1 LRLQAFKFALRP
13 NGEQIRNLRQFAGSR
28 RFVYN
33 KALALNVER
42 YEKKK
47 KRLGYAGLCA
57 LLPNWKM
64 EHEFLSAVPAQALQ
78 QALKNLERAYTNFFQ
93 KRADFPKFKKKGQRE
108 SFRIPQGFEVDKQN
122 GRIKLPKLGWMRY
135 RKSQDILGEAS
146 NVTVSES
153 CGKWFVSIQ
162 TEREVQTPQH
172 PAISA
177 VGLDWGVVN
186 FVTLSDGEVV
196 EQCQPLKKFLPKLAK
211 LQRGMDRKEK
221 FSKNWRKAQGKIAKL
236 HSKIANIRKDFVHK
250 VSSDISK
257 NHVVVCIED
266 LQVKNL
272 SKSATKK
279 VAQKSGLNRCILDAS
294 PFELRSQLEY
304 KTQWQGGLLVPVPPQ
319 NTSRKCPECGQVA
332 AENRK
337 SQAKFACVECG
348 FAANAD
354 FVAAVN
360 IREAGLAS
368 LACSQP
374 SGDVSPSCQEPTER
388 YCHLAGEPVGIPSL
402 QGPFREGRM
411 SNSYAHVLEQ
421 SLVCGRQSLLER
433 GILRIALVTH
443 AQAQPVRSTVEILQ
457 FERPAQSFSL
467 LVGIVF
473 VHGVSSSIGIRK
485 GLTARERPRGL

>member
-1 LRLQAFKFALRP
+1 VLRLQAFKFELGP
-13 NGEQIRNLRQFAGSR
+13 NGEQLRNLRQFAGSC

-42 YEKKK
+42 CEKKE

-78 QALKNLERAYTNFFQ
+78 QSLKNLERAYTNFFR

-108 SFRIPQGFEVDKQN
+108 SFRIPQGFEIENQN

-153 CGKWFVSIQ
+153 CGKWYVSVQ
-162 TEREVQTPQH
+162 TEREVETPQH
-172 PAISA
+172 PSTSA
-177 VGLDWGVVN
+177 VGMDWGVVN

-211 LQRGMDRKEK
+211 LQRRMARKKK
-221 FSKNWRKAQGKIAKL
+221 FSKNWRKAKACISKL
-236 HSKIANIRKDFVHK
+236 HAKVANIRKDFVHQ
-250 VSSDISK
+250 VSNDISK
-257 NHVVVCIED
+257 NHVVVVLED
-266 LQVKNL
+266 LQVKNM

-279 VAQKSGLNRCILDAS
+279 VAQKSGLNRSILDAS
-294 PFELRSQLEY
+294 PFELRRQLEY

-319 NTSRKCPECGQVA
+319 NTSRKCPECGHLS

-337 SQAKFACVECG
+337 SQAKFVCVQCE
-348 FAANAD
+348 FSANAD
-354 FVAAVN
+354 FVAAIN

-374 SGDVSPSCQEPTER
+374 SSDVRASCQEPTE
-388 YCHLAGEPVGIPSL
+388 GIP
-402 QGPFREGRM
+402 
-411 SNSYAHVLEQ
+411 A
-421 SLVCGRQSLLER
+421 
-433 GILRIALVTH
+433 
-443 AQAQPVRSTVEILQ
+443 
-457 FERPAQSFSL
+457 
-467 LVGIVF
+467 
-473 VHGVSSSIGIRK
+473 
-485 GLTARERPRGL
+485 

>member
-1 LRLQAFKFALRP
+1 MVLRLQAFKFELRP
-13 NGEQIRNLRQFAGSR
+13 NGEQLRNLRQFAGSC

-33 KALALNVER
+33 KAFALNVER
-42 YEKKK
+42 YEKKE

-78 QALKNLERAYTNFFQ
+78 QSLKNLERAYTNFFR

-108 SFRIPQGFEVDKQN
+108 SFRIPQGFEIDNQN

-153 CGKWFVSIQ
+153 CGKWYVSVQ
-162 TEREVQTPQH
+162 TEREAETPQH
-172 PAISA
+172 PSTSA
-177 VGLDWGVVN
+177 VGMDWGVVN

-196 EQCQPLKKFLPKLAK
+196 DQCQPLKKFLPRLAK
-211 LQRGMDRKEK
+211 LQRRMARKKK
-221 FSKNWRKAQGKIAKL
+221 FSKNWRKAKACITKL
-236 HSKIANIRKDFVHK
+236 HTKVANIRKDFVHQ
-250 VSSDISK
+250 VSNDISK

-266 LQVKNL
+266 LQVKNI

-279 VAQKSGLNRCILDAS
+279 VAQKSGMNRSILDAS
-294 PFELRSQLEY
+294 PFELRRQLEY

-319 NTSRKCPECGQVA
+319 NTSRKCPECGHVS

-337 SQAKFACVECG
+337 SQAKFVCVECE
-348 FAANAD
+348 FSANAD
-354 FVAAVN
+354 FVGAVN

-374 SGDVSPSCQEPTER
+374 SSDVRASCQEPTE
-388 YCHLAGEPVGIPSL
+388 GIP
-402 QGPFREGRM
+402 
-411 SNSYAHVLEQ
+411 A
-421 SLVCGRQSLLER
+421 
-433 GILRIALVTH
+433 
-443 AQAQPVRSTVEILQ
+443 
-457 FERPAQSFSL
+457 
-467 LVGIVF
+467 
-473 VHGVSSSIGIRK
+473 
-485 GLTARERPRGL
+485 

>member
-1 LRLQAFKFALRP
+1 MLRLQAFKFELRP
-13 NGEQIRNLRQFAGSR
+13 NGEQLRNLRQFAGSC

-33 KALALNVER
+33 KAFALNVER
-42 YEKKK
+42 YEKKE

-78 QALKNLERAYTNFFQ
+78 QSLKNLERAYTNFFR

-108 SFRIPQGFEVDKQN
+108 SFRIPQGFEIDNQN

-153 CGKWFVSIQ
+153 CGKWYVSVQ
-162 TEREVQTPQH
+162 TEREAETPQH
-172 PAISA
+172 PSTSA
-177 VGLDWGVVN
+177 VGMDWGIVN

-196 EQCQPLKKFLPKLAK
+196 DQCQPLKKFLPRLAK
-211 LQRGMDRKEK
+211 LQRRMARKKK
-221 FSKNWRKAQGKIAKL
+221 FSKNWRKAKACITKL
-236 HSKIANIRKDFVHK
+236 HTKVANIRKDFVHQ
-250 VSSDISK
+250 VSNDISK

-266 LQVKNL
+266 LQVKNISKSAM

-279 VAQKSGLNRCILDAS
+279 VAQKSGLNRSILDAS
-294 PFELRSQLEY
+294 PFELRRQLEY

-319 NTSRKCPECGQVA
+319 NTSRKCPECGHVS

-337 SQAKFACVECG
+337 SQAKFVCVECE
-348 FAANAD
+348 FSANAD
-354 FVAAVN
+354 FVGAVN

-374 SGDVSPSCQEPTER
+374 SSDVRASCQEPTE
-388 YCHLAGEPVGIPSL
+388 GIP
-402 QGPFREGRM
+402 
-411 SNSYAHVLEQ
+411 A
-421 SLVCGRQSLLER
+421 
-433 GILRIALVTH
+433 
-443 AQAQPVRSTVEILQ
+443 
-457 FERPAQSFSL
+457 
-467 LVGIVF
+467 
-473 VHGVSSSIGIRK
+473 
-485 GLTARERPRGL
+485 

>member
-1 LRLQAFKFALRP
+1 VLRLQAFKFELRP
-13 NGEQIRNLRQFAGSR
+13 NGQQLRNLRQFAGSC

-33 KALALNVER
+33 RALALNVER
-42 YEKKK
+42 YEKKE

-78 QALKNLERAYTNFFQ
+78 QSLKNLECAYTNFFR

-108 SFRIPQGFEVDKQN
+108 SFRIPQGFEIDNQN
-122 GRIKLPKLGWMRY
+122 GRIKLAKLGWMRY

-153 CGKWFVSIQ
+153 CGKWYVSVQ
-162 TEREVQTPQH
+162 TEREVETPQH
-172 PAISA
+172 SSTSA
-177 VGLDWGVVN
+177 VGMDWGVVN

-211 LQRGMDRKEK
+211 LQRRMARKKK
-221 FSKNWRKAQGKIAKL
+221 FSKNWRKAKARISKL
-236 HSKIANIRKDFVHK
+236 HAKVANIRKDFVHK
-250 VSSDISK
+250 ISNDISK
-257 NHVVVCIED
+257 NHVVVVIEN
-266 LQVKNL
+266 LQVKNM

-279 VAQKSGLNRCILDAS
+279 VAQKSGLNRSILDAS
-294 PFELRSQLEY
+294 PFELRRQLEY

-319 NTSRKCPECGQVA
+319 NTSRKCPECGHLA

-337 SQAKFACVECG
+337 SQAKFVCVQCE
-348 FAANAD
+348 FSANAD

-374 SGDVSPSCQEPTER
+374 SSDVRASCQEPTE
-388 YCHLAGEPVGIPSL
+388 GIP
-402 QGPFREGRM
+402 
-411 SNSYAHVLEQ
+411 A
-421 SLVCGRQSLLER
+421 
-433 GILRIALVTH
+433 
-443 AQAQPVRSTVEILQ
+443 
-457 FERPAQSFSL
+457 
-467 LVGIVF
+467 
-473 VHGVSSSIGIRK
+473 
-485 GLTARERPRGL
+485 

>member
-1 LRLQAFKFALRP
+1 LRLQACKFELRP
-13 NGEQIRNLRQFAGSR
+13 QGQQLRNLRQFAGSC

-33 KALALNVER
+33 KALALNLER
-42 YEKKK
+42 YQKKE

-64 EHEFLSAVPAQALQ
+64 EHEFLSDVPAQALQ
-78 QALKNLERAYTNFFQ
+78 QSLKNLERAYTNFFR

-108 SFRIPQGFEVDKQN
+108 SFRIPQGFEIDNQN

-153 CGKWFVSIQ
+153 CGKWYLSVQ
-162 TEREVQTPQH
+162 TEREAETPQH
-172 PAISA
+172 PSTSA
-177 VGLDWGVVN
+177 VGVDWGVVN

-196 EQCQPLKKFLPKLAK
+196 DQCQPLKKFLPRLAK
-211 LQRGMDRKEK
+211 LQRRMARKKK
-221 FSKNWRKAQGKIAKL
+221 FSKNWRKAKACITKL
-236 HSKIANIRKDFVHK
+236 HTKVANIRKDFVHR
-250 VSSDISK
+250 VSNDISK

-266 LQVKNL
+266 LQVKNI

-279 VAQKSGLNRCILDAS
+279 VAQKSGMNRSILDAS
-294 PFELRSQLEY
+294 PFELRRQLEY

-319 NTSRKCPECGQVA
+319 NTSRKCPECGHVS

-337 SQAKFACVECG
+337 SQAKFVCVECE
-348 FAANAD
+348 FSAHAD

-374 SGDVSPSCQEPTER
+374 SSDVRASCQEPTE
-388 YCHLAGEPVGIPSL
+388 GIP
-402 QGPFREGRM
+402 
-411 SNSYAHVLEQ
+411 A
-421 SLVCGRQSLLER
+421 
-433 GILRIALVTH
+433 
-443 AQAQPVRSTVEILQ
+443 
-457 FERPAQSFSL
+457 
-467 LVGIVF
+467 
-473 VHGVSSSIGIRK
+473 
-485 GLTARERPRGL
+485 